1 MKEVEQNIIVV
12 TPKGDNNTSTVNA
25 WGVSLGTGYPWY
37 AELGLTLVVV
47 GLVYFG
53 KKHIDSYFQHKEEKR
68 KQKITD
74 RYYKKY
80 GKSK

>member
-12 TPKGDNNTSTVNA
+12 TPKGESNAVNA
-25 WGVSLGTGYPWY
+25 WGFSLGTGYPWY

-47 GLVYFG
+47 GLAYFG
-53 KKHIDSYFQHKEEKR
+53 KKHIDSYFQHREEKR

-80 GKSK
+80 GKSE